1 MIFSI
6 TWNPNDYGT
15 QGKTSVL
22 IRAQV
27 ESGGTIFNFVSD
39 KPILNQGLQTFKY
52 LRGSVDLRQVTS
64 LTKVTTLAFRLNGG
78 VSYSYASNRSL
89 PYEKFFFA
97 GGSNSVRAWRPR
109 RLGPGSFRP
118 NFSSNPAAD
127 GLYDYSIEQPGEV
140 LIEGS
145 IELRNK
151 LFGFVEGAIF
161 MDAGNV
167 WTIDQRF
174 KVDSQSNEQIPNGN
188 SQFKLKSF
196 AEEIGIGTGFGL
208 RFDFT
213 FLILR
218 FDVGIKVYDPA
229 RIEGDRF
236 VLDDLRFF
244 RPFSSGKEPVI
255 YNVGIG
261 YPF

>member
-1 MIFSI
+1 
-6 TWNPNDYGT
+6 
-15 QGKTSVL
+15 
-22 IRAQV
+22 
-27 ESGGTIFNFVSD
+27 GTIFNFID
-39 KPILNQGLQTFKY
+39 TKPVDDQGLQTFKY
-52 LRGSVDLRQVTS
+52 LRGNVDLRQITS
-64 LTKVTTLAFRLNGG
+64 LTKVTSLAFRLNGG
-78 VSYSYASNRSL
+78 VAYSYASSPSL

-118 NFSSNPAAD
+118 NFSADPDAD
-127 GLYDYSIEQPGEV
+127 GIYDYNIEQPGEV
-140 LIEGS
+140 LLEAS

-151 LFGFVEGAIF
+151 LFGFVEGAVFI
-161 MDAGNV
+161 DAGNV
-167 WTIDQRF
+167 WTIEERLKTDPETSLIIQ
-174 KVDSQSNEQIPNGN
+174 NGN
-188 SQFKLKSF
+188 SKFNVKTF
-196 AEEIGIGTGFGL
+196 AEEIGVGTGFGL

-229 RIEGDRF
+229 RIEGQRF
-236 VLDDLRFF
+236 VLDDVKFF
-244 RPFSSGKEPVI
+244 KPFTNGKEPVI